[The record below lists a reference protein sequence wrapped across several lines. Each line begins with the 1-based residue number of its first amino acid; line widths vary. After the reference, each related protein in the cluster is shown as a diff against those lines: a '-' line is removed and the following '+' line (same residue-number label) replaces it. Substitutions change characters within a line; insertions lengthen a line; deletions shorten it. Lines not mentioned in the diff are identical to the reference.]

1 MVRLPLLSALVALL
15 TGCAITEVPL
25 GHDNPLDRI
34 YDSGPFRMVLTAE
47 AKSANLTQLT
57 WSNVFHAE
65 DGELSDAT
73 LKLNP
78 SASVLRSAAAPVA
91 ADLTAVKN
99 RATLSGAFAAVGE
112 CSVKVTGTGYAGN
125 CEVNSAPKGYFVIQF
140 NYHYTGKSGTS
151 AGIFYS
157 NFVVVQ

>member
-1 MVRLPLLSALVALL
+1 MVRLAFLTALAVLL
-15 TGCAITEVPL
+15 TRCAVTEVAL

-47 AKSANLTQLT
+47 AKSASLTQLT
-57 WSNVFHAE
+57 WSNVFHSVDGVLGE
-65 DGELSDAT
+65 GELT
-73 LKLNP
+73 LNP
-78 SASVLRSAAAPVA
+78 SATVLRSAAAPTD

-99 RATLSGAFAAVGE
+99 QAAISGAFTAVSE
-112 CSVKVTGTGYAGN
+112 CSVRLTGTGYAGS
-125 CEVNSAPKGYFVIQF
+125 CDVTSAPKGYFIIQF
-140 NYHYTGKSGTS
+140 NYRYSGKSGTS

>member
-1 MVRLPLLSALVALL
+1 MVRLPLLTLVASLA
-15 TGCAITEVPL
+15 GCAITEVPL

-34 YDSGPFRMVLTAE
+34 YDSGSFRMVLTAE
-47 AKSANLTQLT
+47 SKSASLTQLT
-57 WSNVFHAE
+57 WSNVFHGE
-65 DGELSDAT
+65 DGELTDT
-73 LKLNP
+73 GLKLNT
-78 SASVLRSAAAPVA
+78 SASILRSAAAPAA

-125 CEVNSAPKGYFVIQF
+125 CDVSSAPKGYFVIQF
-140 NYHYTGKSGTS
+140 NYRYTGKSGTS